1 MSSKLERFGLGL
13 LLSPITPL
21 IAFLGLWWS
30 TYSASLP
37 EKWIAFSALAGLALG
52 ILADVIF
59 LKRWINRAGQ
69 FGFKFWIA
77 LYLFY
82 STGVFGFFMGVPI
95 FNVLL
100 AIPVGFV
107 VAAKLAAEMADKQ
120 RVQHTA
126 RLTARFTTSVMV
138 AICLASAALALS
150 DPYTSANLEGMFGL
164 NFEFTQGML
173 ITLIVVG
180 GAILLACNWWLT
192 TSTIWFSNLILNR
205 KPA

>member
-13 LLSPITPL
+13 LLGPITPL

-37 EKWIAFSALAGLALG
+37 EKWIAVGALAGLALG

-59 LKRWINRAGQ
+59 LKRWVNQASQ

-82 STGVFGFFMGVPI
+82 SMGVFGFFMGVPV
-95 FNVLL
+95 FNLFL
-100 AIPVGFV
+100 AIPAGFI
-107 VAAKLAAEMADKQ
+107 VATKLTAQTADPQ
-120 RVQHTA
+120 RVQRTT
-126 RLTARFTTSVMV
+126 RLTAWLTTGIML
-138 AICLASAALALS
+138 AICFASATLALS
-150 DPYTSANLEGMFGL
+150 DPYTSANLEGMLGL
-164 NFEFTQGML
+164 NFELTREML
-173 ITLIVVG
+173 VALIGIG

-192 TSTIWFSNLILNR
+192 ASAVRFSNLLLHR
-205 KPA
+205 KAA

>member
-1 MSSKLERFGLGL
+1 MFSKLERFGLGL
-13 LLSPITPL
+13 LLGPIAPL

-30 TYSASLP
+30 SYYASLP
-37 EKWIAFSALAGLALG
+37 ETWIAVSALAGVALG

-69 FGFKFWIA
+69 FGFKFWIT

-100 AIPVGFV
+100 AIPAGFV
-107 VAAKLAAEMADKQ
+107 VAAKLAAETADKQ
-120 RVQHTA
+120 RVRRIA
-126 RLTARFTTSVMV
+126 RLTARFTTGVMV
-138 AICLASAALALS
+138 VICLASATLALS
-150 DPYTSANLEGMFGL
+150 DPYTSANLEGMFRL
-164 NFEFTQGML
+164 NFEFTRGML
-173 ITLIVVG
+173 IALITIG
-180 GAILLACNWWLT
+180 GAVLLACNWWLT
-192 TSTIWFSNLILNR
+192 TVTIWFSNQVLNR